1 MSPVYCLSHSIATLV
16 LRIMLQQID
25 KSIEYMHAL
34 HKENYTQ
41 CDIYNLKVFK
51 NMYKEYFLK

>member
-1 MSPVYCLSHSIATLV
+1 MYCLSHRIAALV
-16 LRIMLQQID
+16 LRIMLKQID

-34 HKENYTQ
+34 HKINYTQ

-51 NMYKEYFLK
+51 NMYNEYFLE